1 MNRIHISRRTLSI
14 LAVLV
19 PLVGLLGYVA
29 LRSGPL
35 APIAVTLVEVKDR
48 ALRPSVF
55 GVGHVEARQV
65 HRIGPTAPGRVAR
78 INVEVGDTVKVGQ
91 ILGEM
96 EVIDND
102 DRLRSQEALVRR
114 SAAVLEDA
122 MARHAHASTQAH
134 RYEQLFAEKATSQ
147 ELLEARRQDLKVASA
162 LVSAAREDTT
172 RAQSDLQALRSV
184 RSNLRLIS
192 PINGIVTS
200 READPGTTVVA
211 GQTVIEVI
219 DPKTLWINTR
229 FDQISAG
236 GLTASQPAQ
245 ISLRSRRGQVIEG
258 QVKRTEWRADAVTE
272 EMLAKVAFSTSPNPL
287 PPIGERA
294 EVTVYLP
301 EMPEGPVIPNAAVQ
315 RIGKQIGVWV
325 AKGEGVAFVP
335 IKLGLADLDGHVQ
348 VLEGLKTGESV
359 VLYSD
364 KALNERSR
372 IHVVQRQPGVA
383 S

>member
-1 MNRIHISRRTLSI
+1 M
-14 LAVLV
+14 
-19 PLVGLLGYVA
+19 
-29 LRSGPL
+29 
-35 APIAVTLVEVKDR
+35 
-48 ALRPSVF
+48 
-55 GVGHVEARQV
+55 
-65 HRIGPTAPGRVAR
+65 
-78 INVEVGDTVKVGQ
+78 
-91 ILGEM
+91 
-96 EVIDND
+96 
-102 DRLRSQEALVRR
+102 
-114 SAAVLEDA
+114 
-122 MARHAHASTQAH
+122 
-134 RYEQLFAEKATSQ
+134 
-147 ELLEARRQDLKVASA
+147 
-162 LVSAAREDTT
+162 
-172 RAQSDLQALRSV
+172 
-184 RSNLRLIS
+184 
-192 PINGIVTS
+192 
-200 READPGTTVVA
+200 
-211 GQTVIEVI
+211 I

-245 ISLRSRRGQVIEG
+245 ISLRSRRGQIIEG

-348 VLEGLKTGESV
+348 VLEGLKAGESV

-364 KALNERSR
+364 KALSERSR
-372 IHVVQRQPGVA
+372 IHVVQSQPGVA